1 MCIRDR
7 HYARDELIEAL
18 ALYER
23 AIHLEPDCFE
33 AYFNLGNIQH
43 DLGRFG
49 DARDC
54 YQLAVRLNPS
64 HADTH
69 FYLAVTQEKLGRSKD
84 ARPHWQV

>member
-1 MCIRDR
+1 MLDPSLVPALVNLANL
-7 HYARDELIEAL
+7 HYARDELIEAQ

-49 DARDC
+49 DACDC
-54 YQLAVRLNPS
+54 DQLALRLNTNY
-64 HADTH
+64 ADPH
-69 FYLAVTQEKLGRSKD
+69 FYLAVT
-84 ARPHWQV
+84 